1 MSGAQIISGI
11 LGRRI
16 RAGAF
21 PERRPPPAASIAGE
35 ASPFHPGAEA

>member
-11 LGRRI
+11 PGRIIDARNN
-16 RAGAF
+16 
-21 PERRPPPAASIAGE
+21 PERRPPPAVSIADE